1 VQGLQ
6 PFEGH
11 ELATGETSTRG
22 LETLANFAAES
33 AKAGARFAKWRAVLR
48 IDESK
53 AYPSKRAVQLNAEQL
68 ADYAVVCQAAGLVPI
83 VEPEILIE
91 GPHSAAVFGGV
102 TERVIGATVA
112 QMWQKGVQL
121 EGCLLKP
128 QMVIPVRC
136 CQTPAV
142 WPTVAVELFW
152 TCEVHYAAAAVL
164 LVAVAVAGFL
174 ELLLYFCQMLSSLW
188 SGDQRTHACSAAS
201 CGHMQ
206 RQEQQ
211 TLSRLFLACP

>member
-1 VQGLQ
+1 LRTLSGKQGLQ

-53 AYPSKRAVQLNAEQL
+53 GYPSERAVQLNAEQL

-91 GPHSAAVFGGV
+91 GPHSAAMFGGV
-102 TERVIGATVA
+102 TECVIGATVA

-128 QMVIPVRC
+128 QMVIPVS
-136 CQTPAV
+136 
-142 WPTVAVELFW
+142 LFFRP
-152 TCEVHYAAAAVL
+152 L
-164 LVAVAVAGFL
+164 LFH
-174 ELLLYFCQMLSSLW
+174 QK
-188 SGDQRTHACSAAS
+188 
-201 CGHMQ
+201 
-206 RQEQQ
+206 
-211 TLSRLFLACP
+211 